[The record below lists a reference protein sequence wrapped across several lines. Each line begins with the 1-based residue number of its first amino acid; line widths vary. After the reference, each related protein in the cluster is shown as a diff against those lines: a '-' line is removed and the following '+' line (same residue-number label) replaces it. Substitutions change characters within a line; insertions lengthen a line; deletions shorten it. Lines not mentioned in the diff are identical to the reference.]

1 MEITNAHIK
10 MLKKGGFYSVCNE
23 NLKHIK
29 ILPYLSIVQSIE
41 GSYDIALGN
50 GAVHQTG
57 DGGFFIAPANVQQ
70 TIVHHVN
77 KESGKMSCRWIF
89 VDIEINKAFPLDSLY
104 QFPLIIDGERKP
116 EINKWF
122 NRLFETNN
130 VFRNY
135 SDCYALIDCLL
146 QMATPISTEVNN
158 SIQRTL
164 EYIAEHYHERLTVK
178 DLSTIANMSESNFY
192 AAFKKHKGISPI
204 AYLNN
209 YRLSIAAN
217 KLAETNY
224 TASEISYS
232 VGINDPLYFSK
243 LFKKTYG
250 ISPKKYRSMNTS
262 I

>member
-41 GSYDIALGN
+41 GSYDIALDN

-122 NRLFETNN
+122 LTPLDFHIHTLTKSFNF
-130 VFRNY
+130 FQHNY
-135 SDCYALIDCLL
+135 LINS
-146 QMATPISTEVNN
+146 STF
-158 SIQRTL
+158 IHFHHQ
-164 EYIAEHYHERLTVK
+164 Y
-178 DLSTIANMSESNFY
+178 
-192 AAFKKHKGISPI
+192 
-204 AYLNN
+204 
-209 YRLSIAAN
+209 N
-217 KLAETNY
+217 KL
-224 TASEISYS
+224 
-232 VGINDPLYFSK
+232 FHHHK
-243 LFKKTYG
+243 
-250 ISPKKYRSMNTS
+250 
-262 I
+262 